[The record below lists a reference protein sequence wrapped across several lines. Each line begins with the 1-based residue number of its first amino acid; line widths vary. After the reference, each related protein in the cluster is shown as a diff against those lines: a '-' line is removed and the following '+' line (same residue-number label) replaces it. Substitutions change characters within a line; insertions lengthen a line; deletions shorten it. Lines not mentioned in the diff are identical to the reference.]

1 MTGSLP
7 SPEEEEAVQS
17 GLRKM
22 LSDETA
28 TSAGAVARQFSSDA
42 GLATRSELRSIL
54 SIFNYRRG

>member
-1 MTGSLP
+1 M
-7 SPEEEEAVQS
+7 QS

-54 SIFNYRRG
+54 SISTIDGGFLLVGILLSF